1 MQSRSMEP
9 IPDHDRQ
16 ADKMSQVIVFCEHYR
31 AELEKLALN
40 TRYDNLEVTFFPARC
55 GMPPTEWTELRDS
68 LDDDLENKTLHI
80 ISSGCIANLPEKD
93 QKVFQQ
99 YNFRLSQC
107 LHTIVNPELA
117 DYYIKQG
124 YYLVTPGWLRRW
136 RDILAGWGLKQDMA
150 QSFFHDTAK
159 AVLLLDTGVDDKA
172 LVNLKDFSSYINLPA
187 ESVNIGLDYLELLLN
202 NTVLK
207 SRLEDSANC
216 EMEVAMN
223 DKKNLADF
231 VMTLDLLNSL
241 ARIRSEE
248 EVIAS
253 IKDMF
258 TMLFAPKEVALN
270 AVDEQLLESGHLV
283 ERINTDSFSMIVTGT
298 EKALGTIEVRG
309 LELPEHR
316 EHYINIAKK
325 IINICGMAIENAR
338 HYQQIKDVSDTDG
351 LTGLANRRKLEEHL
365 GKEWRRMLRSSSP
378 LTLMMVDID
387 YFKNYND
394 YYGHLAGDDCLKK
407 VANQLKGFCRRPGD
421 LAARFGGE
429 EFTLVFPDTD
439 PERASYLA
447 EKVRKAV
454 ESLKIRHEDS
464 EAGGYVTISIGVVSR
479 VPDANSSSTD
489 LVSEADHNLYKA
501 KEAGRNICIIQ

>member
-1 MQSRSMEP
+1 
-9 IPDHDRQ
+9 
-16 ADKMSQVIVFCEHYR
+16 MSQVIVFCEHFR

-40 TRYDNLEVTFFPARC
+40 TRYNNLDVSFFPARC
-55 GMPPTEWTELRDS
+55 GMPPIEWLELRDS
-68 LDDDLENKTLHI
+68 LDDDLENKTLHV

-99 YNFRLSQC
+99 YNYRLSQC
-107 LHTIVNPELA
+107 LHTVLNPDLA
-117 DYYIKQG
+117 DYYVKQG

-136 RDILAGWGLKQDMA
+136 RDILAEWGLNRDIA
-150 QSFFHDTAK
+150 QSFFKDTAR
-159 AVLLLDTGVDDKA
+159 AVLLLDTGIDDEA
-172 LVNLKDFSSYINLPA
+172 LANLKDFSSYINLPS
-187 ESVNIGLDYLELLLN
+187 ESVNVGLDYLELLLN

-207 SRLEDSANC
+207 SRLEDGNSY
-216 EMEVAMN
+216 ELEVAAN

-248 EVIAS
+248 EVIVS

-258 TMLFAPKEVALN
+258 IMLFAPEKVVFS
-270 AVDEQLLESGHLV
+270 AVNDQLLKSGTLV
-283 ERINTDSFSMIVTGT
+283 EKINTDSFSIIVTGT
-298 EKALGTIEVRG
+298 EEPLGTIEVRG
-309 LELPEHR
+309 LEFPEHR

-365 GKEWRRMLRSSSP
+365 EKEWRRMLRSSSP

-387 YFKNYND
+387 CFKNYND
-394 YYGHLAGDDCLKK
+394 LYGHLAGDDCLKK
-407 VANQLKGFCRRPGD
+407 VANLLKESCRRPGD

-447 EKVRKAV
+447 ERARKAL
-454 ESLKIRHEDS
+454 ESLQIRHEDS
-464 EAGGYVTISIGVVSR
+464 EAGEYVTVSIGVVSR
-479 VPDANSSSTD
+479 VPDAKSSPTD
-489 LVSEADHNLYKA
+489 LISEADNNLYKA
-501 KEAGRNICIIQ
+501 KKAGRNTCML